1 MAAAFRKYVAQDVD
15 EEDDDED
22 EDAENE
28 CDEDDFDDWEWENDI
43 APISMKRISCFAH
56 SFQLVAKKFN
66 NYVGFRDLLKGACQ
80 LNTKVNSSTNATE
93 HLMGLCRKNF
103 AQGLS
108 HEMELNFSDLAASEM
123 RSPSI
128 IQSLLQPF
136 ADFTTLV
143 SGEKFT
149 TISSVILTIMELNL
163 HLDKVGIMTNM

>member
-1 MAAAFRKYVAQDVD
+1 MLCTQFSV
-15 EEDDDED
+15 
-22 EDAENE
+22 
-28 CDEDDFDDWEWENDI
+28 
-43 APISMKRISCFAH
+43 SC
-56 SFQLVAKKFN
+56 N

-80 LNTKVNSSTNATE
+80 LKTKVNSSTNATE
-93 HLMGLCRKNF
+93 RLMGWCRKKV

-128 IQSLLQPF
+128 IQSLLQPL

-149 TISSVILTIMELNL
+149 TISSVIPTIMELNL